1 MLPLKGYSYLSTPK
15 KLSMK
20 LSEIAAITGMAGLFK
35 VTSQRS
41 DGLIVTSLV
50 DGKTQF
56 VSGRT
61 HLFTTLDTI
70 TIYTNEEPVELKVV
84 LASIKENEKG
94 TPVPDGK
101 DDAKM
106 KAWMETILPTY
117 DKEKVYVSDMKKL
130 AKWYLLISSKNLLDE
145 VLADEEVKA
154 DEPSTDE
161 SAETGA
167 KKSKEEK
174 PKKESKAKKVKS
186 DKPMSKVST
195 KPAPGAK
202 KITAPRKAQ

>member
-1 MLPLKGYSYLSTPK
+1 
-15 KLSMK
+15 MK
-20 LSEIAAITGMAGLFK
+20 LSEIAAITGMTGLFK
-35 VTSQRS
+35 VTTQRS
-41 DGLIVTSLV
+41 DGLIVTSLI

-70 TIYTNEEPVELKVV
+70 TIYTNEEPVELKTV
-84 LASIKENEKG
+84 LASIKANEKKV
-94 TPVPDGK
+94 PVPDGK
-101 DDAKM
+101 DDAKT
-106 KAWMETILPTY
+106 KAWMEVVLPTY

-145 VLADEEVKA
+145 VLADEAVKS
-154 DEPSTDE
+154 EEENTEE
-161 SAETGA
+161 SVETKT
-167 KKSKEEK
+167 KKTKEEK
-174 PKKESKAKKVKS
+174 SKKESKTKKVKS
-186 DKPMSKVST
+186 DKPLSKAGT